1 MTYQTV
7 KNLIA
12 PLAVD
17 IPTAAEMLGSTPSSL
32 DKDRAVGHLG
42 VPYVK
47 AGRRVMY
54 RLSDLEAWL
63 EENRTTP
70 LAEEQG
76 GGK

>member
-7 KNLIA
+7 TNLIA

-54 RLSDLEAWL
+54 RLSDLETWL
-63 EENRTTP
+63 NANTVVP
-70 LAEEQG
+70 ANNVG
-76 GGK
+76 GRP

>member
-7 KNLIA
+7 TNLIA

-17 IPTAAEMLGSTPSSL
+17 TPTAAEMLGSTPSSL

-63 EENRTTP
+63 DANKVKP
-70 LAEEQG
+70 VPQG
-76 GGK
+76 GQQ